1 MCTAAP
7 HTKRAYAIPRA
18 LRSVA
23 CGLGFV
29 INFFAKP
36 VDALASRVQSL
47 RTPRAEK
54 AMNRAKCPTRCQNN
68 ESEFSLEYFDGET
81 IGFY

>member
-7 HTKRAYAIPRA
+7 RTKRAYAIPRA
-18 LRSVA
+18 LGTVA

-36 VDALASRVQSL
+36 FDALASRAQSL
-47 RTPRAEK
+47 RTPNAGK
-54 AMNRAKCPTRCQNN
+54 AINQAKCPTRCQI
-68 ESEFSLEYFDGET
+68 EIEFSLEYLEDKT